1 MKKSCTGIFTGGLL
15 LALYAT
21 MGAGVAGAESV
32 HQQIIATELNEV
44 HTGSLN
50 GRDYLTIHIDG
61 NVGPAT
67 CRGNILKIDTS
78 SFTKEGKQEAIESV
92 ALSAMLSS
100 EAVMIT
106 VPLRADDC
114 LDGMPTVSD
123 MYLLPTSP

>member
-1 MKKSCTGIFTGGLL
+1 
-15 LALYAT
+15 LAN
-21 MGAGVAGAESV
+21 
-32 HQQIIATELNEV
+32 QQTIATELNEV
-44 HTGSLN
+44 RTGSVN

-61 NVGPAT
+61 NVGPSA
-67 CRGNILKIDTS
+67 CHGNILKIDTS
-78 SFTKEGKQEAIESV
+78 QFTKEGEQQAIESV

-106 VPLRADDC
+106 VPLEADDC